1 MAFYEAFGIPGLEAL
16 RATLDAIPDWI
27 PVISDAKR
35 GDLDNSS
42 AGYAKALFDVWDF
55 DAATFHPYMGRD
67 SLAPFLARADR
78 GILVLCRTSNPSAR
92 EFQDLLVSPM
102 TGGDTRPMYE
112 HVAMT
117 AVKWNDN
124 GNVGLVV
131 GATYPDELE
140 RVRDLCPD
148 MPILIPGVGT
158 QEGSLERS
166 VAVGVDEHG
175 RNAIVNASRGVIY
188 AGDDPA
194 TYQQAARDAAS
205 HLRDTINR
213 VLDDR
218 GLGWSRCKGWG
229 DAANPRPAPGRPP
242 HPEEEAPLRRLQVGS
257 GARGHGHRHRLPD
270 MQPQANAAQK
280 RVGAARKTPGA
291 GIGDKAVRARLG
303 GGPLAF
309 HRALRLSGTDR
320 RAGP

>member
-1 MAFYEAFGIPGLEAL
+1 MPAFADKLLAAAERNRSLLCVGLDPDPARMPVADVAEFNRAIIEATADLVCAYKPNMAFYEAFGIPGLEAL

-112 HVAMT
+112 HVAIT
-117 AVKWNDN
+117 ATKWNDN

-166 VAVGVDEHG
+166 VAVGIDEHG

-213 VLDDR
+213 VLEDR
-218 GLGWSRCKGWG
+218 GLGW
-229 DAANPRPAPGRPP
+229 
-242 HPEEEAPLRRLQVGS
+242 
-257 GARGHGHRHRLPD
+257 
-270 MQPQANAAQK
+270 NA
-280 RVGAARKTPGA
+280 
-291 GIGDKAVRARLG
+291 
-303 GGPLAF
+303 
-309 HRALRLSGTDR
+309 
-320 RAGP
+320 

>member
-1 MAFYEAFGIPGLEAL
+1 MPAFHEKLLAAAERNRSLLCVGLDPDPARMPVADVAEFNRAIVEATSNLVCAYKPNLAFYEALGPAGMDAL

-27 PVISDAKR
+27 PVIADAKR

-42 AGYAKALFDVWDF
+42 AAYARALFDVWDF
-55 DAATFHPYMGRD
+55 DAATFHPYMGQD
-67 SLAPFLARADR
+67 SIAPFLARPER

-92 EFQDLLVSPM
+92 EFQDLQVTPM

-140 RVRDLCPD
+140 RVREIAPD

-158 QEGSLERS
+158 QEGALERS
-166 VAVGVDEHG
+166 VAVGVDECG
-175 RNAIVNASRGVIY
+175 RNAIVNVSRGVIY

-194 TYQQAARDAAS
+194 TYPDAARSAAQ
-205 HLRDTINR
+205 HLRDSINR

-218 GLGWSRCKGWG
+218 GLGW
-229 DAANPRPAPGRPP
+229 
-242 HPEEEAPLRRLQVGS
+242 GS
-257 GARGHGHRHRLPD
+257 
-270 MQPQANAAQK
+270 
-280 RVGAARKTPGA
+280 
-291 GIGDKAVRARLG
+291 
-303 GGPLAF
+303 
-309 HRALRLSGTDR
+309 
-320 RAGP
+320 